1 MGRGENMKKSIVLG
15 IIAAIAIF
23 LSACSSNEVIR
34 VGVPFTD
41 GITEGVLFK
50 KDINDRAS
58 IVTLRTIL
66 HNETEVESFDRL
78 SIEPQ
83 AVFTIDRPEEGV
95 QEVRRF
101 VWYRDNGGAIMS
113 NERNVL
119 SHKENQEFFRLTAEQ
134 TQELKEILQTD
145 L

>member
-1 MGRGENMKKSIVLG
+1 MAMTIM
-15 IIAAIAIF
+15 
-23 LSACSSNEVIR
+23 LSACTHNEVVR

-41 GITEGVLFK
+41 GLTEGVHFQ
-50 KDINDRAS
+50 KDIKDRAS
-58 IVTLRTIL
+58 IVSLKTIL
-66 HNETEVESFDRL
+66 KNEKELESLDRL

-83 AVFTIDRPEEGV
+83 AVFTIDRPDDGV

-101 VWYRDNGGAIMS
+101 VWYRDNGRAVMS

-134 TQELKEILQTD
+134 TQELKKILQ
-145 L
+145 

>member
-1 MGRGENMKKSIVLG
+1 MAM
-15 IIAAIAIF
+15 AIM
-23 LSACSSNEVIR
+23 LSACTHNEVIR

-41 GITEGVLFK
+41 GMTEGVHFQ
-50 KDINDRAS
+50 KDIKDRAS
-58 IVTLRTIL
+58 IVSLRTIL
-66 HNETEVESFDRL
+66 QNETELESLDRL

-83 AVFTIDRPEEGV
+83 AVFTIDRPDDGV

-101 VWYRDNGGAIMS
+101 VWYRDNGRAIMS

-134 TQELKEILQTD
+134 TQDLKKILQ
-145 L
+145 

>member
-1 MGRGENMKKSIVLG
+1 M
-15 IIAAIAIF
+15 AIM
-23 LSACSSNEVIR
+23 LSACTHNEVIR

-41 GITEGVLFK
+41 GMTEGVHFQ
-50 KDINDRAS
+50 KDIKDRAS
-58 IVTLRTIL
+58 VVSLKTIL
-66 HNETEVESFDRL
+66 QNEKELESLDRL

-83 AVFTIDRPEEGV
+83 AVFTIDRPDDGV

-101 VWYRDNGGAIMS
+101 VWYRDNGRAVMS

-134 TQELKEILQTD
+134 TQELKKILQ
-145 L
+145 